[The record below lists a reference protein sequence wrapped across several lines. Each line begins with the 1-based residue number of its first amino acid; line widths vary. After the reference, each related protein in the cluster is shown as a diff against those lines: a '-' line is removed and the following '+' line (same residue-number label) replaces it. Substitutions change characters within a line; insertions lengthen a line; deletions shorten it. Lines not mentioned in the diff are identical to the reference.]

1 MTKKRRLSMAQKR
14 SLTGW
19 AFLSVAS
26 LLIIVMSF
34 YPLVRAFLLS
44 LQTGIGVN
52 LQRAN
57 PVYVNFQ
64 RVFIDTHF
72 RQTIFNTFFYLIVQV
87 PIMLMLALVLAS
99 MLNSPGLK
107 FKGVFRTAIFLP
119 CAVGLVAYAVIFR
132 QMFMNFGLINTILV
146 NLGIFETNYNFLGN
160 AWSAR
165 FVIVIGLLWRWTG
178 FNMVFYLAGLQN
190 IDRSIYEAAEIDGAN
205 ALQRFFSIT
214 IPQLRPIILLTA
226 ILSTNGTLQMVDES
240 MNLTLGGPGIAT
252 RTMSHHIFVT
262 AFEGAPNF
270 GYAAAMSF
278 VIFVFVAVLA
288 LIQMKVGD
296 KR

>member
-1 MTKKRRLSMAQKR
+1 MEQKR

-19 AFLSVAS
+19 AFLSFAS

-34 YPLVRAFLLS
+34 YPLVQAFLLS

-52 LQRAN
+52 LQQAS
-57 PVYVNFQ
+57 PIYLNFH
-64 RVFIDTHF
+64 RVFQDPHF
-72 RQTIFNTFFYLIVQV
+72 HQTIFNTFFYLIVQV
-87 PIMLMLALVLAS
+87 PIMLLLALVLAS
-99 MLNSPGLK
+99 MLNSPGLRLR
-107 FKGVFRTAIFLP
+107 GIFRTAIFLP

-132 QMFMNFGLINTILV
+132 QMFMTFGLINTLLI
-146 NLGIFETNYNFLGN
+146 NAGIFETNYNFLGN

-165 FVIVIGLLWRWTG
+165 IVIVIGLLWRWTG

-205 ALQRFFSIT
+205 AFQRFFSIT
-214 IPQLRPIILLTA
+214 IPLLRPIILLTA
-226 ILSTNGTLQMVDES
+226 ILSTNGTLQLVDES

-252 RTMSHHIFVT
+252 RTMSHHIFET
-262 AFEGAPNF
+262 AFTGAPNF

-296 KR
+296 KRW